1 MLMKHESQSRKSA
14 SSEAEREAAE
24 TLAIAVLGFLA
35 AQEDRLFGFLDATGL
50 DPAGLRDAA
59 GSPDFLVAVLEHLA
73 SDEALLLTFAAGQQ
87 VDPGAVLRA
96 RARLAGPLADG
107 LRDG

>member
-1 MLMKHESQSRKSA
+1 MLMKDKSRAKKSA
-14 SSEAEREAAE
+14 SSAAERESAE

-35 AQEDRLFGFLDATGL
+35 AQDDRLLGFLDATGL
-50 DPAGLRDAA
+50 DPAAMRDAA

-73 SDEALLLTFAAGQQ
+73 SDESLLLTFAAGQSI
-87 VDPGAVLRA
+87 DPGAVLRA

-107 LRDG
+107 LREG